1 MMQNEE
7 NISPQEV
14 DKLMVRTSIQ
24 LLTFSLYEV
33 NGLIGQMTHDLI
45 SPFSAISAGLEM
57 GPTQGDDIWNL
68 ITRSKQQMSNLLELF
83 RDLFG
88 SGNLTVCE
96 TKKLLAHLFGDRFSF
111 SSSSDALLEVYPRIA
126 LGLCF
131 WLVRQ
136 AIYKKGAVRVRNTPE
151 YIEFTLSDTH
161 LVESSR
167 QDQVLMQGE
176 HPVSGGDFYA
186 CFVYHLLR
194 NAHLQVHIERSI
206 EKLVLKL
213 AARSST

>member
-7 NISPQEV
+7 NIGPQEV
-14 DKLMVRTSIQ
+14 DKFMVYASTEIP
-24 LLTFSLYEV
+24 TFSLYEM
-33 NGLIGQMTHDLI
+33 NGLIGQITHDLI

-57 GPTQGDDIWNL
+57 SPTQGDDIWNL
-68 ITRSKQQMSNLLELF
+68 ITRSKQQMSDLLEVF

-96 TKKLLAHLFGDRFSF
+96 TKKLLSHLWGTRFSF
-111 SSSSDALLEVYPRIA
+111 SLSSDALLEVYPRIA

-136 AIYKKGAVRVRNTPE
+136 AVSKKGTVVIRNTPE

-161 LVESSR
+161 LIGTSR
-167 QDQVLMQGE
+167 QDNILMRGE
-176 HPVSGGDFYA
+176 KAVSGVDFYA
-186 CFVYHLLR
+186 CFIHHLLYD
-194 NAHLQVHIERSI
+194 AHLQVHIERSTEQLI
-206 EKLVLKL
+206 LKL
-213 AARSST
+213 GAHAST